1 MPSISPVGDGADAEG
16 QWFGR
21 NMRTDYSKLDTA
33 MAYARSKDLV
43 AEKVNSTGNM
53 KRGTQGPRGKGK
65 GKDMD
70 KNNFSFKKRPDL
82 RGGSQRRSINMVQA
96 GQAKF
101 NQDKENREL
110 EQLVPS
116 NLDWD
121 LLHQTKP
128 QGSDV
133 NSNQAPLEGNIKSK
147 RTPERIGT
155 SFGATASS
163 TPSTSRVLPHQMGFK
178 NYKNTCYMLAPFQ
191 VLQGIPS
198 IVASSLPL
206 ASLVEEW
213 EDGKT
218 LIDMTE
224 ENGIKVSKLASPWSL
239 LCQAR
244 QRGDLAA
251 ATTQVRKLKSA
262 MGELSDSFSGN
273 TMQDAHEFA
282 AQFIDNLKEEVA
294 KMKQEAEVQLDK
306 EKVNPVVDNM
316 EMEWEETLVCERC
329 GVRTTKRKK
338 EVGLFCSLG
347 EDVAPT
353 SLQDLIQSTAEPEI
367 IDRTCEAGSCSYGK
381 AEQSRRMTSL
391 PRVLVI
397 YLKRTAWASHK
408 DGDEHEGEN
417 VKVTRVVDI
426 PPIVSLDS
434 IRASKCRLPST
445 VHSDP
450 PSALPVEEPIS
461 PIKNLSINTTPSTAL

>member
-1 MPSISPVGDGADAEG
+1 MMTPSRPSQDRHAAQSPLNHQGKNMGTVGFYGKKLEASYPSPAMPCISPAGDGADKEE
-16 QWFGR
+16 QWLGK

-33 MAYARSKDLV
+33 MAYARSKDIV
-43 AEKVNSTGNM
+43 TEKVNSTGNM
-53 KRGTQGPRGKGK
+53 ERGRQGPRSRGRGKN
-65 GKDMD
+65 KD
-70 KNNFSFKKRPDL
+70 NFSLKKRPDL
-82 RGGSQRRSINMVQA
+82 GGGSQRRSINMVQA

-128 QGSDV
+128 QGSNV

-198 IVASSLPL
+198 IIASSLPL

-244 QRGDLAA
+244 QSGDLAA
-251 ATTQVRKLKSA
+251 ATAQVILLQCYLDNIESMVQVCKLKCV
-262 MGELSDSFSGN
+262 MGELSESFSGN

-282 AQFIDNLKEEVA
+282 AQFIDSLKEEVA
-294 KMKQEAEVQLDK
+294 KMEEAEVQLDK
-306 EKVNPVVDNM
+306 EKANPVVDNM
-316 EMEWEETLVCERC
+316 EMEWEETLVCQRC
-329 GVRTTKRKK
+329 GVRTTKTKK

-347 EDVAPT
+347 EDVAP
-353 SLQDLIQSTAEPEI
+353 SNLQDLIQSSAEPET
-367 IDRTCEAGSCSYGK
+367 IDRTCEVY
-381 AEQSRRMTSL
+381 
-391 PRVLVI
+391 VL
-397 YLKRTAWASHK
+397 
-408 DGDEHEGEN
+408 E
-417 VKVTRVVDI
+417 
-426 PPIVSLDS
+426 
-434 IRASKCRLPST
+434 
-445 VHSDP
+445 
-450 PSALPVEEPIS
+450 
-461 PIKNLSINTTPSTAL
+461 